1 MLVSEISQQISYRK
15 TESARSKCLGARKVQ
30 TWAHAPELRER
41 QTPTHTDTSWF
52 LPSCH
57 TSFRGPPRQQRG
69 GAAGSGQYLYL
80 PRYDAVRIPDDPT
93 GWSQGSCYWNFIIYH
108 PITRVW
114 LAKPGRSCTYR
125 IRVLVS
131 PLTCGFLSRR
141 RDRIHPFA
149 RFGCV
154 FFMLSLELSDVGMI
168 CFQNRQYYGIYYQ
181 QKTSC
186 SKHVLGRR
194 LGGSVQVD
202 NGVGFVYPR
211 K

>member
-1 MLVSEISQQISYRK
+1 MLVSEISQQNSYRK
-15 TESARSKCLGARKVQ
+15 AKSARSKCFSGRMDQ

-41 QTPTHTDTSWF
+41 QTPTHTHTSWF

-57 TSFRGPPRQQRG
+57 TSFRGPPRQNQASIFICQGTMRS
-69 GAAGSGQYLYL
+69 AF
-80 PRYDAVRIPDDPT
+80 RTTPT
-93 GWSQGSCYWNFIIYH
+93 DWSQGSCYWNFIIYH

-114 LAKPGRSCTYR
+114 LAKPRRSCTYR
-125 IRVLVS
+125 IRVLAS

-141 RDRIHPFA
+141 RDRIQPFA

-154 FFMLSLELSDVGMI
+154 FFLLSVELSDVGMI
-168 CFQNRQYYGIYYQ
+168 CFRNHQYYGIYYQ

-194 LGGSVQVD
+194 LGGVRA
-202 NGVGFVYPR
+202 GG
-211 K
+211 